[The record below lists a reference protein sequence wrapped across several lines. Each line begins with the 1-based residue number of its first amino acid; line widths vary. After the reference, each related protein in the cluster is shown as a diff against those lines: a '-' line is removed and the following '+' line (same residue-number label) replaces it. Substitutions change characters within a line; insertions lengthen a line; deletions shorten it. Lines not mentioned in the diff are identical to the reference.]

1 MKKKPMINTFEHG
14 ADAKQLRIHLGNLSS
29 RQMGQLLGVR
39 SHNWNR
45 LEDFPEGPSSRAT
58 TLQQKVH
65 MTVLQLLHEHGL
77 LREAQERI
85 EELYKALGLTQS

>member
-1 MKKKPMINTFEHG
+1 MKKKHTVSTFEHG
-14 ADAKQLRIHLGNLSS
+14 ADAKQFRIQLGNLSS
-29 RQMGQLLGVR
+29 KQMGQLLGMR

-45 LEDFPEGPSSRAT
+45 LEDFPEGPSSRAA

-65 MTVLQLLHEHGL
+65 MTALQLLHEHGL
-77 LREAQERI
+77 LPKAQERI